1 MEKHLVLAV
10 WLGCVCQRKKK
21 VANVKDKKKVV
32 YVKEKK
38 KVVSKNLLKHEL
50 MHVKSSVICSFLA

>member
-10 WLGCVCQRKKK
+10 WLGCVCQR
-21 VANVKDKKKVV
+21 
-32 YVKEKK
+32 KK